1 MTNIVE
7 TVNRQGSLAQDSRA
21 IIQAVNSQ
29 TLNRRSDSSAFFH
42 SNLNPTRLIQ
52 PHTNFW
58 QRKSFFVGLCFCFVF
73 TFVECLTVE
82 IS

>member
-52 PHTNFW
+52 PRTNSGNGSHFLW
-58 QRKSFFVGLCFCFVF
+58 AYVFVLF
-73 TFVECLTVE
+73 LHLLNA
-82 IS
+82 